1 MPKPK
6 KDEPP
11 TLEQWCRALA
21 AHAMITAH
29 NDHLHSFMAPEMIEG
44 VAQFI
49 LRFALGEPVERPR
62 LRADPDQA

>member
-1 MPKPK
+1 
-6 KDEPP
+6 
-11 TLEQWCRALA
+11 
-21 AHAMITAH
+21 MITAH